1 MSDDPIYVDFLLL
14 WGWAAV
20 VGQEE
25 LSPLAAQKW

>member
-14 WGWAAV
+14 WGWAS

-25 LSPLAAQKW
+25 LSPLAA